1 VNYPQ
6 PAFQLVDLG
15 LPSGNLWANCN
26 LGASTPCGQG
36 LYFSWGNTEGFALGD
51 YDFSGT
57 YDAETGLWSPNYGNT
72 QGASLTDSFI
82 AGSQYDAATAVLG
95 AGYVVPSADDFQE
108 LFDNTTMS
116 VVNVDEVTCYKFT
129 AENGNYILIP
139 VSGLIRSTTK
149 QNTARVYLWTRNIY
163 TARNA
168 RYALVYDN
176 NKSIGNSATREE
188 GLCIRPI
195 FVQQN

>member
-1 VNYPQ
+1 MNYPQ
-6 PAFQLVDLG
+6 PVSKLVDLG
-15 LPSGNLWANCN
+15 LPSGNLWADCN
-26 LGASTPCGQG
+26 IGASTPCDQG

-51 YDFSGT
+51 YNFSGT
-57 YDAETGLWSPNYGNT
+57 YDSETGIWSPNYGNT

-82 AGSQYDAATAVLG
+82 AGSQYDAATAILG

-116 VVNVDEVTCYKFT
+116 VEEVKDVTCYKFT
-129 AENGNYILIP
+129 AENGKYILLP
-139 VSGLIRSTTK
+139 VTGLIRATNL
-149 QNTARVYLWTRNIY
+149 QNPARVYLWTRDINSI
-163 TARNA
+163 RNA
-168 RYALVYDN
+168 KYALVYDN
-176 NKSIGNSATREE
+176 NKSISSSATREE